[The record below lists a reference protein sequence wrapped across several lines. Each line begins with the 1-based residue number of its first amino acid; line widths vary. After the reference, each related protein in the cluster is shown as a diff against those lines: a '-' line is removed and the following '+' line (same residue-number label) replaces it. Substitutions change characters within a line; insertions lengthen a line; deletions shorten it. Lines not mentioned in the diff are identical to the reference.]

1 MLMDNGADPF
11 DRDNCGRTALHYA
24 VYSGRTE
31 IMALLTQ
38 HTTDIVHMK
47 DHAGRTALH
56 HAVFMEANQVLMIS
70 KLLDFGA
77 DVNVLDS
84 DRRTALHH
92 AAESNKPRV
101 IPVLIQRGAHTS
113 LKDSLLK
120 KTPLEMAANDH
131 IKELMIAYCSPN
143 YMPDEAELNKI
154 AAAKKRH
161 QDTRV
166 NKNGTISHPVEYD
179 DLEAPIVRPK
189 TLKKKVAAAPKEVV
203 QEKIIVKEVI

>member
-1 MLMDNGADPF
+1 MLVVKMLMDNGADPF

-101 IPVLIQRGAHTS
+101 IPVLI
-113 LKDSLLK
+113 
-120 KTPLEMAANDH
+120 
-131 IKELMIAYCSPN
+131 
-143 YMPDEAELNKI
+143 
-154 AAAKKRH
+154 
-161 QDTRV
+161 
-166 NKNGTISHPVEYD
+166 
-179 DLEAPIVRPK
+179 
-189 TLKKKVAAAPKEVV
+189 
-203 QEKIIVKEVI
+203 

>member
-1 MLMDNGADPF
+1 MHLVEFFLNKGANIEARDKLLKTPLHYGCENGNHMVVKMLMDNGADPF

-24 VYSGRTE
+24 VYSGKTE

-38 HTTDIVHMK
+38 HTTDIIHMK

-77 DVNVLDS
+77 DVNCLDS
-84 DRRTALHH
+84 DKRTALHH
-92 AAESNKPRV
+92 AAESNKPRI

-131 IKELMIAYCSPN
+131 IKELMIAY
-143 YMPDEAELNKI
+143 
-154 AAAKKRH
+154 
-161 QDTRV
+161 
-166 NKNGTISHPVEYD
+166 
-179 DLEAPIVRPK
+179 
-189 TLKKKVAAAPKEVV
+189 
-203 QEKIIVKEVI
+203 